1 MNTLLKVALSSSLLL
16 LTSNAMAAKPMS
28 ENQKLTQC
36 KALASTQFEN
46 VNKVKTVKIKNTRS
60 SFKAKFKVIGTEDRG
75 IFLCTIAKG
84 QDAQIAR
91 VDKKSTEA
99 IAAN

>member
-1 MNTLLKVALSSSLLL
+1 MNTLRKVALASSLLL
-16 LTSNAMAAKPMS
+16 LTSNAFAAKPMS

-46 VNKVKTVKIKNTRS
+46 VSKVKAVKIKNTRS
-60 SFKAKFKVIGTEDRG
+60 SFNAKFKVIGAEDRG

-84 QDAQIAR
+84 QDAQMAR
-91 VDKKSTEA
+91 LDKKATDA
-99 IAAN
+99 VATN